1 MTLQT
6 IKNNSI
12 HILLYIALIFWAS
25 AFVGIRI
32 GLKSYTPESL
42 ALFRYLIA
50 SIVLI
55 PIFLRYCH
63 GHKSLLISES
73 SKIVLIG
80 ILGFAI
86 YNIALNYG
94 EITTSASIASF
105 LIGQSP
111 VIIILL
117 AVIFLK
123 ERLNKL
129 GWIGVAISI
138 IGIFIILL
146 SKLYSVHIEMG
157 IIYILIALVTG
168 SLYSILQK
176 PLLKKISGLELAIL
190 AIWSGT
196 LTMMIFLPQLCVE
209 ITKASST
216 ATLSVIYLGIF
227 PGAISY
233 VIWSKVLEEIDVS
246 HAAGHLYTMPIFT
259 TIMGIL
265 IGEFPLLL
273 SLLGGIIAL
282 LGAIIVHY
290 SKKDNYIPRRI
301 V

>member
-1 MTLQT
+1 MTLQI

-12 HILLYIALIFWAS
+12 YILLYIALILWAS

-32 GLKSYTPESL
+32 GLRSYTPESL

-55 PIFLRYCH
+55 PVFLRYCH
-63 GHKSLLISES
+63 GHKSLLISEF

-80 ILGFAI
+80 VLGFAI

-94 EITTSASIASF
+94 EITTSASITSF

-111 VIIILL
+111 VVIILL
-117 AVIFLK
+117 AVFFLK
-123 ERLNKL
+123 EGLNKL
-129 GWIGVAISI
+129 GWLGVTISI

-176 PLLKKISGLELAIL
+176 PLLKKISGLEIAIL
-190 AIWSGT
+190 AIWCGT
-196 LTMMIFLPQLCVE
+196 FTMMIFLPQLYTE
-209 ITKASST
+209 ITKASTS

-227 PGAISY
+227 PGAIAY
-233 VIWSKVLEEIDVS
+233 VIWSNVLEKIDVS
-246 HAAGHLYTMPIFT
+246 HAAGHLYTIPFFT
-259 TIMGIL
+259 TIMGTL
-265 IGEFPLLL
+265 IGEFPLMS
-273 SLLGGIIAL
+273 SLLGGVIAL

-290 SKKDNYIPRRI
+290 SKKGNHIPRRI